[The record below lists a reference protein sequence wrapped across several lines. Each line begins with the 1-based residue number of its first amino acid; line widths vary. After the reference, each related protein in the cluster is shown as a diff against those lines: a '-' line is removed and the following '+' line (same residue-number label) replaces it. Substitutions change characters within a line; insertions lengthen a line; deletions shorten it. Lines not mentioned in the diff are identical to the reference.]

1 MSICKQIETIQ
12 DTIRHTALTCGRDP
26 ESIELIAVSKRQSL
40 EKINAAYGCGQ
51 RVFGENYLQEARD
64 KISVCPP
71 DICWHF
77 IGHLQSNKAASAV
90 ELFDVIQTVDRAKVV
105 SKIQHHAEQIGK
117 QQKILVQINV
127 GREKQKSGI
136 LPENAEDLLR
146 TIQGEPTILV
156 LGLMTMPP
164 WTDNPE
170 ESRPYFRQLRELAG
184 ILNRKRLFADPD
196 HVALSMGMSGDY
208 TVAIEEGAT
217 MVRVGTAIFG
227 ARLQSINRT
236 GPVNP

>member
-1 MSICKQIETIQ
+1 MSICKQITTIQ
-12 DTIRHTALTCGRDP
+12 NTIRRTALARDRDP
-26 ESIELIAVSKRQSL
+26 ESIKLIAVSKKQSL
-40 EKINAAYGCGQ
+40 EKIRAAYSCGQ
-51 RVFGENYLQEARD
+51 RVFGENYLQEARE
-64 KISVCPP
+64 KISACPS

-90 ELFDVIQTVDRAKVV
+90 ELFDVIQTVDRAKIVK
-105 SKIQHHAEQIGK
+105 KIQHHAKRIGK
-117 QQKILVQINV
+117 RQNILVQVNV

-136 LPENAEDLLR
+136 LPENAEDLLG
-146 TIQGEPTILV
+146 TIQRQPNVQV

-164 WTDNPE
+164 WTDDPE
-170 ESRPYFRQLRELAG
+170 KSRPYFRKLRELASKLAKKG
-184 ILNRKRLFADPD
+184 LFADPD

-227 ARLQSINRT
+227 TRL
-236 GPVNP
+236 

>member
-1 MSICKQIETIQ
+1 MSICKQIEAIQ
-12 DTIRHTALTCGRDP
+12 DTIRRTALACGRDP
-26 ESIELIAVSKRQSL
+26 DSIELIAVSKKQSL

-64 KISVCPP
+64 KISGCPA
-71 DICWHF
+71 DIRWHF

-105 SKIQHHAEQIGK
+105 RKIQYHAERIGK
-117 QQKILVQINV
+117 IQKILVQINV

-136 LPENAEDLLR
+136 FPENAEDFLKS
-146 TIQGEPTILV
+146 IQKEPNILV

-164 WTDNPE
+164 WTDSPE
-170 ESRPYFRQLRELAG
+170 ESRPYFRQLREIAE
-184 ILNRKRLFADPD
+184 ILTKKGLFADPD

-208 TVAIEEGAT
+208 IVAIEEGAT

-227 ARLQSINRT
+227 ARL
-236 GPVNP
+236 